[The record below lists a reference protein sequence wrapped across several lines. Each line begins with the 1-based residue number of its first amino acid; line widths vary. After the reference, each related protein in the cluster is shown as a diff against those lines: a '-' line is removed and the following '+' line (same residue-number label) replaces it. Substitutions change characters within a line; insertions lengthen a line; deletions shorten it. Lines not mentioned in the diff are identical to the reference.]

1 MSKSKLAINW
11 AASCGGC
18 DMAILELQEKILDV
32 AEAFDIVFWPAAMD
46 IKHKDVE
53 AMEDN
58 SIDVC
63 LFNGAIRSSENEH
76 MAKLLRKKSKVLVA
90 FGSCAH
96 EGCIPGLANL
106 NNKKEVFDYV
116 YKETPSTDNPEDHRP
131 QTEYKVDEGTLNIP
145 SFYDTVKTLGQTV
158 EVDYFIPGCPPV
170 AEQIWNAVEAIISGQ
185 LPEKGSVVGAFSRTV
200 CHECE
205 HKKEEKKIKKFVR
218 PHEIEADW
226 EICLLEQGIICC
238 GPATRSGCGAQ
249 CLKAN
254 MPCRGCYGPPPEV
267 KDQGAKLLSAVASV
281 IDADSEEEI
290 EKIIDDIPDPI
301 GTFYRF
307 GLPHSTLRRKII
319 KDDKANYDRP
329 DNKT

>member
-1 MSKSKLAINW
+1 MSKPKLGVYW

-18 DMAILELQEKILDV
+18 DMAILELHEKILNV

-46 IKHKDVE
+46 IKYKDIE
-53 AMEDN
+53 AMEDK

-63 LFNGAIRSSENEH
+63 LFNGAIMTSENEH
-76 MAKLLRKKSKVLVA
+76 MAKLLREKSRVLVA

-96 EGCIPGLANL
+96 EGCIPGLANVS
-106 NNKKEVFDYV
+106 NKKGVFDYV
-116 YKETPSTDNPEDHRP
+116 YKETPSTHNPKDHRP
-131 QTEYKVDEGTLNIP
+131 QTEYKVEEGTLNIP
-145 SFYDTVKTLGQTV
+145 SLYDTVRTLNQTV

-170 AEQIWNAVEAIISGQ
+170 ADQIWKAIEAIMSGK
-185 LPEKGSVVGAFSRTV
+185 LPEKGSVIGAFSKTV
-200 CHECE
+200 CEECE

-238 GPATRSGCGAQ
+238 GPATRSGCGAL

-254 MPCRGCYGPPPEV
+254 MPCRGCYGPPPGV
-267 KDQGAKLLSAVASV
+267 IDQGAKLLSAVASV

-290 EKIIDDIPDPI
+290 ERIINEIPDPL

-307 GLPHSTLRRKII
+307 GLAHSTLRRKII
-319 KDDKANYDRP
+319 SNDKANYDRP